1 MGMGEASMTKTAT
14 VRARVDP
21 GLKERAEGVLAKLG
35 LNTTT
40 AITLFYRQIVSY
52 RGLPFDVRI
61 PNAATRRA
69 MAHAR
74 EGTHL
79 VRGESIDQ
87 LLGALDTD

>member
-1 MGMGEASMTKTAT
+1 MTKTAT

-21 GLKERAEGVLAKLG
+21 GLKARAEGVLAKLG
-35 LNTTT
+35 LNTTA

-61 PNAATRRA
+61 PNATTRRA
-69 MAHAR
+69 MEQAR

-79 VRGESIDQ
+79 IRGESIDE
-87 LLGALDTD
+87 LLVALDTD